1 MNNKTKTLIILGFW
15 LVLALFFVAIN
26 EKVFLTGDEI
36 RLKVKPVDPRDLL
49 RGQYVALNYDI
60 SEIQVKKSSD
70 FKRDETVYVTLIK
83 EDKEGEIYAAQSVY
97 KFKPSKNPYI
107 KGKIDFIRYNFRNN
121 KDYNTLVI
129 DYGIENLFTKEQEAK
144 DIEKRL
150 SDGGIA
156 VIKLD
161 KSGKAK
167 ILRVE

>member
-1 MNNKTKTLIILGFW
+1 M
-15 LVLALFFVAIN
+15 
-26 EKVFLTGDEI
+26 
-36 RLKVKPVDPRDLL
+36 
-49 RGQYVALNYDI
+49 ALNYDI